1 MAPVRRH
8 AMLGRDGCRVPLPW
22 SGDRPPVR
30 VQPRTAPA
38 PWLPQPA
45 GWAALTVQRQA
56 ADPGSMLSLYRA
68 ALRLRREEPG
78 FHETAFAWND
88 GPAEVLD
95 FDRGAGLRCVVNLG
109 AAAVPVPADSRVL
122 LASAPLDGRDL
133 PPDAAV
139 WLRRG

>member
-1 MAPVRRH
+1 MR
-8 AMLGRDGCRVPLPW
+8 GRDGCRVPLPW

-30 VQPRTAPA
+30 LLA
-38 PWLPQPA
+38 
-45 GWAALTVQRQA
+45 
-56 ADPGSMLSLYRA
+56 RA
-68 ALRLRREEPG
+68 ASAVAAAARRLGRSHRAARRPPTPARCSRCTGPRSGSGGRTPG